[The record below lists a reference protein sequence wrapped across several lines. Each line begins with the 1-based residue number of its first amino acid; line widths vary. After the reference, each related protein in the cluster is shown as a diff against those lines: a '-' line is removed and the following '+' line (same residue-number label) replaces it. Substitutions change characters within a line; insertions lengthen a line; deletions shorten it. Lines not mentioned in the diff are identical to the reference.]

1 MSKSYRSIARSAL
14 VSAAAIAAAASA
26 IPASGAMSAEMQQKL
41 DKVLQAHPGA
51 NKDVIMAN
59 MQRVAANNL
68 QKCFGVNAAGK
79 NDCASGNHACS
90 GMAKEARSASE
101 FVLLP
106 AGDCD
111 KIAGGSTE
119 GPM

>member
-1 MSKSYRSIARSAL
+1 MSKNYRSIARSAL
-14 VSAAAIAAAASA
+14 ISAATIAAAASA
-26 IPASGAMSAEMQQKL
+26 IPASGATTTEMQQKL
-41 DKVLQAHPGA
+41 DKMLQAHPGA
-51 NKDVIMAN
+51 SKEVIMAN
-59 MQRVAANNL
+59 MKRVAANNL
-68 QKCFGVNAAGK
+68 AKCFGVNAAGK

-90 GMAKEARSASE
+90 GMAKDARDPSA

-106 AGDCD
+106 AGDCA